1 MGLRAMLDGH
11 HETPVVTDC
20 DDPEDAAA
28 DVLETAFHASA
39 ETSRGMVYVE
49 DEDGSLLVFDV
60 ELVMVPS
67 FEATER
73 DDALPDAVVWAFAS
87 TRRGA

>member
-11 HETPVVTDC
+11 HAEPVVTNYT
-20 DDPEDAAA
+20 DPEDAAA
-28 DVLETAFHASA
+28 DVLETAFNECA
-39 ETSRGMVYVE
+39 ETDRGTVYVE

-60 ELVMVPS
+60 EVVMVPS